1 MGLAED
7 REGRI
12 WIATGIGLAFIQQ
25 GIVHVVSFPEH
36 SDAQHAF
43 SFSVVEKGTWITTD
57 RGLAYFDNATQAL
70 SVIEKSQGLPVDK
83 LFSIGIDHNSGVW
96 LSSNQGVILTS
107 LSSLKECLTH
117 PSALLEF
124 EHFKE
129 ENGLASIQINGGSQ
143 PSQFVDV
150 DGNVWLPTAKGLAT
164 VTPANLAMLSEFPIP
179 VSIEAV
185 LLDGADQQFDT
196 DKREVDVT
204 PLTTRVAFQYAGLG
218 FAMPSRIEYQAMLV
232 GYDQD
237 WVNRHQFRMTEYTNL
252 APGRYQF
259 KVRARYIG
267 GPWQEIASPFSI
279 RVLPSIYQTFAFKF
293 SVFLFFCFVIYAL
306 YKVRFHHLKKSEMI
320 LKQRVDEQ
328 TRSLELQTKRFEFQA
343 THDDLTGIA
352 NRRAFDRWLVQY
364 FEEAKAK
371 QSPLCLAV
379 IDIDHFKQVN
389 DQYSHLVGDKVI
401 TEVARILNRE
411 VPHYA
416 KCARWGGEEFTVLL
430 PEYDLIN
437 ARVAMDHVRK
447 IVAAHD
453 FSFIA
458 QTLKVTISIGVAS
471 ADGARDH
478 DRMLT
483 HADQALYTAK
493 ENGRNQVT
501 IFE

>member
-1 MGLAED
+1 
-7 REGRI
+7 
-12 WIATGIGLAFIQQ
+12 
-25 GIVHVVSFPEH
+25 
-36 SDAQHAF
+36 
-43 SFSVVEKGTWITTD
+43 
-57 RGLAYFDNATQAL
+57 
-70 SVIEKSQGLPVDK
+70 
-83 LFSIGIDHNSGVW
+83 
-96 LSSNQGVILTS
+96 
-107 LSSLKECLTH
+107 
-117 PSALLEF
+117 
-124 EHFKE
+124 
-129 ENGLASIQINGGSQ
+129 
-143 PSQFVDV
+143 
-150 DGNVWLPTAKGLAT
+150 
-164 VTPANLAMLSEFPIP
+164 
-179 VSIEAV
+179 
-185 LLDGADQQFDT
+185 
-196 DKREVDVT
+196 
-204 PLTTRVAFQYAGLG
+204 
-218 FAMPSRIEYQAMLV
+218 MLV

-267 GPWQEIASPFSI
+267 GPWQEITSPFSI

-430 PEYDLIN
+430 PEYDLVN

>member
-1 MGLAED
+1 
-7 REGRI
+7 
-12 WIATGIGLAFIQQ
+12 
-25 GIVHVVSFPEH
+25 
-36 SDAQHAF
+36 
-43 SFSVVEKGTWITTD
+43 
-57 RGLAYFDNATQAL
+57 
-70 SVIEKSQGLPVDK
+70 
-83 LFSIGIDHNSGVW
+83 
-96 LSSNQGVILTS
+96 
-107 LSSLKECLTH
+107 
-117 PSALLEF
+117 
-124 EHFKE
+124 
-129 ENGLASIQINGGSQ
+129 
-143 PSQFVDV
+143 
-150 DGNVWLPTAKGLAT
+150 
-164 VTPANLAMLSEFPIP
+164 LSEFPIP

-232 GYDQD
+232 GYDRD

-259 KVRARYIG
+259 KVRARYAG
-267 GPWQEIASPFSI
+267 GHWQETAAPFPI
-279 RVLPSIYQTFAFKF
+279 RVLPSVYQTFAFKLF
-293 SVFLFFCFVIYAL
+293 IFLFFCSVIYVL

-328 TRSLELQTKRFEFQA
+328 TKSLEIQTKRFEFQA

-352 NRRAFDRWLVQY
+352 NRRAFDRWLLQY
-364 FEEAKAK
+364 FDDAKMRQA
-371 QSPLCLAV
+371 PLCLAV
-379 IDIDHFKQVN
+379 VDIDHFKQVN

-401 TEVARILNRE
+401 TEVARILKRE

-430 PEYDLIN
+430 PDYDLAN
-437 ARVAMDHVRK
+437 AKTVMENVRK

-453 FSFIA
+453 FSLIGS
-458 QTLKVTISIGVAS
+458 TLKVTISIGLAS
-471 ADGARDH
+471 VDGAKDH